1 MAIIESRLETE
12 KSYEN
17 PDFGVKELADMIGTS
32 QTRILELFAM
42 CAGEVRI
49 QYNDY
54 LFQKAGE
61 EGNTE
66 YITQKNWEHIIELL
80 STNEEVKR
88 WLKMYKGREQF
99 VHQWFVEDFVREP
112 SESPEDLEWLTD
124 HMLNFNNY
132 AYNR

>member
-17 PDFGVKELADMIGTS
+17 PDFGVKELADI
-32 QTRILELFAM
+32 
-42 CAGEVRI
+42 
-49 QYNDY
+49 
-54 LFQKAGE
+54 
-61 EGNTE
+61 
-66 YITQKNWEHIIELL
+66 
-80 STNEEVKR
+80 
-88 WLKMYKGREQF
+88 
-99 VHQWFVEDFVREP
+99 VHQWFVEDFGREP

>member
-1 MAIIESRLETE
+1 
-12 KSYEN
+12 
-17 PDFGVKELADMIGTS
+17 MIGTS

-99 VHQWFVEDFVREP
+99 VHQWFVEDFGREP

-124 HMLNFNNY
+124 HMQNFNNY

>member
-1 MAIIESRLETE
+1 
-12 KSYEN
+12 
-17 PDFGVKELADMIGTS
+17 
-32 QTRILELFAM
+32 M

-99 VHQWFVEDFVREP
+99 VHQWLVEDFGREP